1 MMAFKMGDS
10 SEWRPFGMADP
21 NLGEWVPLGVD
32 DVYCWLGRWYVA
44 IGCQYTPLHSDASF
58 G

>member
-1 MMAFKMGDS
+1 
-10 SEWRPFGMADP
+10 MADP